1 MNFLESAMIMIPSL
15 TGMDLTLC
23 NKMPDVLEHFEKRH
37 CFSPELQQ
45 IYTQAGLTIFLE
57 NASKMFIYNITEVM
71 GTHLMIIP
79 AAGKWLLLGP
89 YVEDGWSARAARLLL
104 TSVGASEAVMPL
116 YQAYR
121 CKLPIVQQD
130 YAFKTALLLAEH
142 LGGAARAVKAI
153 QLAPGGRKDKLTFSD
168 AYGTASEVN
177 QRYLMED
184 RFIAAM
190 IQGDVGK
197 AREALEGIGKVST
210 GVKFISDSFQDHL
223 AVCASLRTM
232 IRLAAKQGGLSPVFI
247 DAVSQEYAQK
257 MQHAVSKKELELL
270 TAELVERF
278 CVEMRK
284 RRNFGYSPAIQRA
297 VDYMEVNLSRSMT
310 TAEVARETG
319 LGQKSFVVR
328 FRHETGMTVKGYLA
342 SRRCDI
348 AAGLLIDS
356 RASIQEVAAYVGY
369 SDNNYFSKVF
379 KANIGLT
386 PQAYRGIH
394 QAPGC
399 LL

>member
-1 MNFLESAMIMIPSL
+1 
-15 TGMDLTLC
+15 MDW
-23 NKMPDVLEHFEKRH
+23 
-37 CFSPELQQ
+37 
-45 IYTQAGLTIFLE
+45 
-57 NASKMFIYNITEVM
+57 TE
-71 GTHLMIIP
+71 G
-79 AAGKWLLLGP
+79 
-89 YVEDGWSARAARLLL
+89 
-104 TSVGASEAVMPL
+104 
-116 YQAYR
+116 
-121 CKLPIVQQD
+121 
-130 YAFKTALLLAEH
+130 
-142 LGGAARAVKAI
+142 
-153 QLAPGGRKDKLTFSD
+153 
-168 AYGTASEVN
+168 
-177 QRYLMED
+177 
-184 RFIAAM
+184 
-190 IQGDVGK
+190 
-197 AREALEGIGKVST
+197 
-210 GVKFISDSFQDHL
+210 
-223 AVCASLRTM
+223 
-232 IRLAAKQGGLSPVFI
+232 
-247 DAVSQEYAQK
+247 
-257 MQHAVSKKELELL
+257 
-270 TAELVERF
+270 
-278 CVEMRK
+278 
-284 RRNFGYSPAIQRA
+284 IQRA